1 VSDEVEPVVE
11 QTPAAPE
18 LTGPWANDLKE
29 YFGEDPE
36 LLTKA
41 NAFMAEKYQPYV
53 TRLEQESA
61 PARALYKDLTED
73 FDGTMQ
79 ALLTEVYE
87 DRPDIADRYQELI
100 NAGVDAETAAETA
113 IEESPQAAALPPEV
127 HMADTATFS
136 AAMKTKFIG
145 PIRDN
150 LHKGKVLL
158 FGDAE
163 ANPETSRASS
173 RAPRASTSSATTSAS
188 RSRRR
193 ATRPSASVRER
204 DPPERRQLDVHVPDR
219 ADALRLRRLQH
230 HRPAHQGVETNE
242 GAFKQAFKAEMEDT
256 ILSSKLDHNR
266 AAFGNGV
273 GVMGTIRTNAAGAA
287 TVIDGRHH
295 GQLPRRRGT
304 STASPSPRCRHRAGA
319 SSRRSTESTAPS
331 RSRRPSPRA

>member
-87 DRPDIADRYQELI
+87 DRPDIADRYQQLI

-127 HMADTATFS
+127 QEIVAERQEAKNQAAYNAALDELKASVNDPDFDDNEFAPFVITANGDLGKAYTGYSAWRDAVKAKYAPAAPAAETPDTPAPLGTTTGNTPAAPPTEKKYESLDAALDDAMADW
-136 AAMKTKFIG
+136 
-145 PIRDN
+145 
-150 LHKGKVLL
+150 
-158 FGDAE
+158 
-163 ANPETSRASS
+163 
-173 RAPRASTSSATTSAS
+173 
-188 RSRRR
+188 
-193 ATRPSASVRER
+193 
-204 DPPERRQLDVHVPDR
+204 
-219 ADALRLRRLQH
+219 
-230 HRPAHQGVETNE
+230 
-242 GAFKQAFKAEMEDT
+242 
-256 ILSSKLDHNR
+256 R
-266 AAFGNGV
+266 AARQAPTTV
-273 GVMGTIRTNAAGAA
+273 G
-287 TVIDGRHH
+287 TV
-295 GQLPRRRGT
+295 
-304 STASPSPRCRHRAGA
+304 
-319 SSRRSTESTAPS
+319 
-331 RSRRPSPRA
+331 